1 MRGIEFFRNI
11 SVGQYVDSGSYV
23 HRLTPATK
31 YLGSFALLLAVFAN
45 TTIVG
50 TATILV
56 LVALIAVISRVSL
69 GFLARGIIPAWPFL
83 LILTVMTLVFQSFR
97 DSSAVLVTIG
107 PLDIRLGALSA
118 IALLLLRFAAVV
130 CIVSLFTSVVSE
142 DEVAHGAEDA
152 LSPLKAIGFP
162 AHEFSLMIVIALRFV
177 PIIALELENIT
188 KAQASRGASFGSG
201 RGGPIAKA
209 RAYIPIFVPVIIRAL
224 ERAELLVEAME
235 ARCYVGEGRTRYAV
249 YEKAKGET
257 AVRIGIAVFSVLSV
271 AFGVFVR

>member
-1 MRGIEFFRNI
+1 
-11 SVGQYVDSGSYV
+11 
-23 HRLTPATK
+23 
-31 YLGSFALLLAVFAN
+31 
-45 TTIVG
+45 
-50 TATILV
+50 
-56 LVALIAVISRVSL
+56 
-69 GFLARGIIPAWPFL
+69 
-83 LILTVMTLVFQSFR
+83 
-97 DSSAVLVTIG
+97 
-107 PLDIRLGALSA
+107 
-118 IALLLLRFAAVV
+118 
-130 CIVSLFTSVVSE
+130 
-142 DEVAHGAEDA
+142 
-152 LSPLKAIGFP
+152 
-162 AHEFSLMIVIALRFV
+162 MIVIALRFV